1 MALLALEAS
10 DLEGE
15 IVNSAS
21 LTIILGIIIRHSL
34 SAIGVSG
41 LLDASDTNNLIA
53 AAVTLVGIG
62 LSLWQKR
69 DQLKSL

>member
-1 MALLALEAS
+1 M
-10 DLEGE
+10 
-15 IVNSAS
+15 NTAS
-21 LTIILGIIIRHSL
+21 LTLILGIIIRHSL

-53 AAVTLVGIG
+53 AVATLVGIG

-69 DQLKSL
+69 GQLKSL